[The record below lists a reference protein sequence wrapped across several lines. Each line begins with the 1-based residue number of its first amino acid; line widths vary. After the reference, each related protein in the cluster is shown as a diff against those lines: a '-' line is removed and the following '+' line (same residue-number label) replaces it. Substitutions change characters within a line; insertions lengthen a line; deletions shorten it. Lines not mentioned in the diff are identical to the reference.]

1 MSGAT
6 ELKTRRIAVAFV
18 VLLASASAAAQDIRD
33 VDLCALPPDRPMR
46 AVHAGGNWGNNRL
59 TVEAWEKDTSEPLVP
74 PDYVAFLQELRVNW
88 VGLSVAL
95 HYDDSMDSTV
105 ERVYSTDVRIPTFSD
120 RALRQY
126 IREFREHDFEVYLTL
141 AFEAFEAEESQRPVN
156 RGQLGLPA
164 IPDYGPT
171 VRPEDWPW
179 LPHHTDHA
187 RFVREFWSTYTD
199 QAVHYARIAQEEGI
213 GMYSLGTETDSLFRS
228 RSGGDFWVN
237 DFGNELRTLAES
249 VRAEYG
255 GLLTYTMLYLATIGD
270 WFDPGSKYLW
280 EDLELD
286 VVGVSGYYPL
296 AEPPLDAVMSVE
308 TLQQSYNRIFREHLL
323 PLAAENTGRPIVF
336 TEYGFMDIVEAPT
349 SPGNARQGE
358 RFEFSDG
365 NGNGVDDGRETQA
378 NIVQALFRTMD
389 RYPGTIHGTFFWDT
403 NIASNELWRS
413 FWADARSYSIRDKP
427 ASEVVQRQYACYE

>member
-1 MSGAT
+1 MVT
-6 ELKTRRIAVAFV
+6 TRLAMTLA
-18 VLLASASAAAQDIRD
+18 VLLASGSAAAQDIRD
-33 VDLCALPPDRPMR
+33 VDLCALPLDRPMR
-46 AVHAGGNWGNNRL
+46 AVHAGGNWGNNRQ
-59 TVEAWEKDTSEPLVP
+59 TVEAWEGEVSEPLVP
-74 PDYVAFLQELRVNW
+74 PDYVAFLQDLRVNW

-95 HYDDSMDSTV
+95 HYEDSMDSTI
-105 ERVYSTDVRIPTFSD
+105 ERVYSTEIRIPTFSD

-126 IREFREHDFEVYLTL
+126 IREFKEYGFDVYLTL
-141 AFEAFEAEESQRPVN
+141 AFESFEAETAQRPVN
-156 RGQLGLPA
+156 RGQLGRPA
-164 IPDYGPT
+164 VPDYGPT
-171 VRPEDWPW
+171 IRPENWPW
-179 LPHHTDHA
+179 LPNHTDHT

-199 QAVHYARIAQEEGI
+199 QAVHYAKIAQAEGV

-237 DFGNELRTLAES
+237 DFGDELRTLVES
-249 VRAEYG
+249 VRAEYD
-255 GLLTYTMLYLATIGD
+255 GLLTYTMLYLTTIGD

-280 EDLELD
+280 EDLDLD

-296 AEPPLDAVMSVE
+296 AEPPLDTVMSVE
-308 TLQQSYNRIFREHLL
+308 MLQQSYNRVFRDRLL

-349 SPGNARQGE
+349 SPGIERQGE

-378 NIVQALFRTMD
+378 GIVQALFRTMD

-403 NIASNELWRS
+403 NIASNELYQS
-413 FWADARSYSIRDKP
+413 FWADARSFNIRGKP
-427 ASEVVQRQYACYE
+427 ASEVVQRQYACYER